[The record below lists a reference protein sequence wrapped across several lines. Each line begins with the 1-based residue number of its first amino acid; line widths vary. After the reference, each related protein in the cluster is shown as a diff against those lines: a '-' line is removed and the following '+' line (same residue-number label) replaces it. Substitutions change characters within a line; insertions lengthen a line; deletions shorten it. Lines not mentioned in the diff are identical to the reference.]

1 MSSDNTVA
9 GRQGLP
15 KKRLRHREHGGAVI
29 IPRSGHWGAGDDEMN
44 LNPNFSGNVVRRNYV
59 NQHLEDARET
69 GAPAEILGARWRSNA
84 ASRSYFA
91 QAALCLVACLNL

>member
-9 GRQGLP
+9 GRLGLP
-15 KKRLRHREHGGAVI
+15 KKRLPHREHGGAVI

-59 NQHLEDARET
+59 NQHLEDASET
-69 GAPAEILGARWRSNA
+69 GAPAGILGAW
-84 ASRSYFA
+84 
-91 QAALCLVACLNL
+91 